1 MAKETMLTYLD
12 RQVTKHLGDYE
23 VAIDWDTRNHAIE
36 LIVRLFAENT
46 TNVRIDDKE
55 GVTSE
60 EEIIE
65 FEDALLFYDARKTIF
80 DADDYLATIPFEGKK
95 GIKQSV
101 LDAVIA
107 YLPEILVAGQDDL
120 FDFLASEADDATF
133 ELVFSANRLAEL
145 QAAIQTDADV
155 FLPYPSY

>member
-12 RQVTKHLGDYE
+12 QQVTKHLADYE

-65 FEDALLFYDARKTIF
+65 FEDAILFYDERKTTF

-95 GIKQSV
+95 GIKRSII
-101 LDAVIA
+101 DAVIA
-107 YLPEILVAGQDDL
+107 YLPEILVMGQDDL

-133 ELVFSANRLAEL
+133 ELVFSADRLTEL
-145 QAAIQTDADV
+145 QATVQTDADA